1 MSMPTDFG
9 PDSGGRVKGLVIIKP
24 IVYGNI
30 ARYFGK
36 KREEDGHTHQWTVYL
51 KPYAN
56 EDMSVYIKKVHFKLH
71 ESYANPNRIVTKP
84 PYELMETGW
93 GEFEIVIKI
102 YFHDP
107 NERPVTLYHILKL
120 FQSPVSDG
128 APPTVGRA
136 LVSESYEE
144 IVFQE
149 PTQLMQ
155 HLLNSIKPITNG
167 AWNHDTNFEEK
178 KEKTLEKIIAAQM
191 KVKTEISE
199 LKEKLSLAK
208 ETIAKFKE
216 EIAKIQN
223 NPGNSLVAGV

>member
-1 MSMPTDFG
+1 MSGQTDYG
-9 PDSGGRVKGLVIIKP
+9 PDSGGRVKGLVIVKP

-36 KREEDGHTHQWTVYL
+36 KREEDGHTHQWTVYV

-56 EDMSVYIKKVHFKLH
+56 EDMSVYIKKIHFKLH

-84 PYELMETGW
+84 PYELTETGW

-120 FQSPVSDG
+120 FQSPVNES

-149 PTQLMQ
+149 PTLLMQ
-155 HLLNSIKPITNG
+155 HMLYSVKPITNG
-167 AWNHDTNFEEK
+167 PWVHDTNFEEK
-178 KEKTLEKIIAAQM
+178 KEKTLERIIAAQA
-191 KVKTEISE
+191 KVRNEISD
-199 LKEKLSLAK
+199 LKEKLHLAK
-208 ETIAKFKE
+208 ETISKFKE
-216 EIAKIQN
+216 EIAKVQN
-223 NPGNSLVAGV
+223 NPPSNILSAV